1 MKRILLPLLV
11 SSTLS
16 FSAASYANDYD
27 KKDANIVM
35 LGDSIFAYPLTTRVS
50 SHMKRRYDI
59 DIQSFAE
66 NGAHYLPESI
76 SVIEGLPA
84 IVRQF
89 IDRKK
94 VRIMM
99 QFDNFVKNK
108 ITDID
113 YVILDGGGN
122 DIFANEELC
131 LENGCESVLADI
143 SDAQLDI
150 LETLED
156 YGVKKVIYQGYYRTK
171 GPKAP
176 LVNLILEGNEL
187 LKRNCDK
194 FEFCSF
200 VNPEPHF
207 RGKSGLITR
216 DGVHPTSSGSMELA
230 KLLYMKLQELILSR

>member
-1 MKRILLPLLV
+1 M
-11 SSTLS
+11 
-16 FSAASYANDYD
+16 
-27 KKDANIVM
+27 
-35 LGDSIFAYPLTTRVS
+35 
-50 SHMKRRYDI
+50 
-59 DIQSFAE
+59 QSFAE

-84 IVRQF
+84 IVRRF

-99 QFDNFVKNK
+99 QFDNFVKDK

-113 YVILDGGGN
+113 YVIIDGGGN

-131 LENGCESVLADI
+131 LENGCETVLADI

-150 LETLED
+150 LETLEN

-176 LVNLILEGNEL
+176 LVNLILEGNEM
-187 LKRNCDK
+187 LK
-194 FEFCSF
+194 ETVTSSSF
-200 VNPEPHF
+200 VVLLTQSHTS
-207 RGKSGLITR
+207 GKIRPYHSAMVCIQQ
-216 DGVHPTSSGSMELA
+216 VQVQKS
-230 KLLYMKLQELILSR
+230 LLNFFTKSFKSLFSKR